1 MFVGHGADDLEA
13 RGQGRTRCA
22 MRVLLPGS
30 VNASADAVLELLQ
43 KYQTIAVVGLSSNP
57 MRPSYAVTEY
67 MQAAGYR
74 IIPVNPN
81 ETEVLG
87 EKSYARLEDV
97 PEKIE
102 IVNVFRRAE
111 EVPPVVESAIR
122 VGAKVVWMQMGI
134 ENEEAAEKARSAGVG
149 GSEGGGIFVGDR
161 GGGRGMREETEGRVG
176 GDGRARGGG
185 AGVFL
190 FLEK

>member
-1 MFVGHGADDLEA
+1 MFVGHGADDVEA
-13 RGQGRTRCA
+13 RGHERTDCA

-30 VNASADAVLELLQ
+30 VNGSADAVLELLQ

-87 EKSYARLEDV
+87 EKSRS
-97 PEKIE
+97 
-102 IVNVFRRAE
+102 E
-111 EVPPVVESAIR
+111 ERR
-122 VGAKVVWMQMGI
+122 VGK
-134 ENEEAAEKARSAGVG
+134 ESRYRRSPY
-149 GSEGGGIFVGDR
+149 D
-161 GGGRGMREETEGRVG
+161 
-176 GDGRARGGG
+176 
-185 AGVFL
+185 
-190 FLEK
+190 